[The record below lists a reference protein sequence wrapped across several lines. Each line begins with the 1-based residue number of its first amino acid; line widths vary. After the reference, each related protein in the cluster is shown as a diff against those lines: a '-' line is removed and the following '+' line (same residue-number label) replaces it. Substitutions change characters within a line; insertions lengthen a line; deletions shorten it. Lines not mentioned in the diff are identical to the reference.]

1 MKIHDILHT
10 THPVFSFEFFPPK
23 TEDQQRQLLE
33 TIRRLGPLS
42 PAYVSVTYGAGGSTR
57 ALTIDT
63 VNRIKGEFGIDAM
76 AHLTCVGASRDEIRE
91 TLDTLA
97 SHGVENVMALRGD
110 PPKGTKD
117 FQPAPDGFAHA
128 SDLIQFINENYD
140 FSIGGACY
148 PEGHF
153 EGNTGKRQDP
163 DLDLEHLFKKVKA
176 GAKFLVTQLFYDNE
190 AYFHFVERARMFGI
204 EVPIIPGLMP
214 VVNAESIPRIAKMSG
229 ASFPESLMREV
240 QARGAD
246 PDAVVELAVA
256 FTALQADEL
265 LRHGAPGI
273 HFYTLNRS
281 PATSAIVSALRLIR
295 PWEVRNYT

>member
-1 MKIHDILHT
+1 
-10 THPVFSFEFFPPK
+10 
-23 TEDQQRQLLE
+23 
-33 TIRRLGPLS
+33 
-42 PAYVSVTYGAGGSTR
+42 
-57 ALTIDT
+57 
-63 VNRIKGEFGIDAM
+63 
-76 AHLTCVGASRDEIRE
+76 
-91 TLDTLA
+91 
-97 SHGVENVMALRGD
+97 MALRGD

-117 FQPAPDGFAHA
+117 FEPAPDGFAHA

-153 EGNTGKRQDP
+153 EGNTGRRQDP
-163 DLDLEHLFKKVKA
+163 DMDLEHLFKKVKA

-190 AYFHFVERARMFGI
+190 AYFQFVERARMFGI

-229 ASFPESLMREV
+229 ASFPDSLMREV
-240 QARGAD
+240 QARASD

-295 PWEVRNYT
+295 PWEVHNYA